1 MRDYLSPNPAFSTT
15 LVCSHP
21 AQVYRRFAKQN
32 LVQSLQA
39 VEGVGLNCV

>member
-1 MRDYLSPNPAFSTT
+1 MRDCLSPNPAFSTM

-21 AQVYRRFAKQN
+21 ARVYRRFASQN

-39 VEGVGLNCV
+39 MEGVGFNCV